1 MRVSAAGGAL
11 RFGTDH
17 LGSHREPVTA
27 IGDGRYRVGREW
39 SPERLWF
46 DSVID
51 GEAQRAWYSGAAF
64 HRTFRP

>member
-1 MRVSAAGGAL
+1 
-11 RFGTDH
+11 
-17 LGSHREPVTA
+17 VTA

-51 GEAQRAWYSGAAF
+51 GEAQRAWYSGATF